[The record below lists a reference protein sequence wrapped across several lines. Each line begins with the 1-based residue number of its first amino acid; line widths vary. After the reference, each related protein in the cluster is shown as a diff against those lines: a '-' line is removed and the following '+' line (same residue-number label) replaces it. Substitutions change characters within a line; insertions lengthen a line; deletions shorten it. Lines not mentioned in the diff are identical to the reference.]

1 MSKIIV
7 LNSSRF
13 GQGNPRLGES
23 LMNDFF
29 EALAG
34 MDNIPDA
41 VLFYNSAV
49 NLACAEPGII
59 NPLQSLEKRGCRL
72 MISASSLNFY
82 NLNKELKAGT
92 IASMEEMAEMMMS
105 ADSVIKP

>member
-1 MSKIIV
+1 MTKIII

-29 EALAG
+29 EALAS
-34 MDNIPDA
+34 MDEIPSA
-41 VLFYNSAV
+41 ILFYNSAV
-49 NLACAEPGII
+49 NLACVEPGII

-72 MISASSLNFY
+72 MVSASSLNFY

-92 IASMEEMAEMMMS
+92 IASMEEMTEIMMN